1 MTCIVVLGSHGG
13 GTSLVASILDGLG
26 VDMAYNPNAKI
37 TVPKW
42 TYANYEDSEMVR
54 INNAIIKA
62 AGGDWNKPPR
72 VERLQALLP
81 RHEKRINGYVNK
93 RKKKLWGF
101 KDPRLALT
109 IHLIHPLLP
118 NPKYI
123 YIHRKPQD
131 CAKSIQSRGYSKR
144 EFPGWVQ
151 MTKTHYNRIED
162 FVSTPGI
169 DVFKLAFED
178 LTHPKRSGSRVT
190 EIARFIGVPVQRA
203 DKAVRRVKHR

>member
-37 TVPKW
+37 TVPRW
-42 TYANYEDSEMVR
+42 TYTNYEDSELVR
-54 INNAIIKA
+54 INNAIIKS
-62 AGGDWNKPPR
+62 AGGNWNSPPKI
-72 VERLQALLP
+72 ERLQELLP
-81 RHEKRINGYVNK
+81 RHEKRIIDYVDK
-93 RKKKLWGF
+93 RKKNIWGF
-101 KDPRLALT
+101 KDPRTALT
-109 IHLIHPLLP
+109 AHLFHPLLP

-123 YIHRKPQD
+123 YVHRKPQD

-144 EFPGWVQ
+144 GFSGWVR

-162 FVSTPGI
+162 FISTPGV
-169 DVFKLAFED
+169 DVFKLTFED
-178 LTHPKRSGSRVT
+178 LVHPKRSGPRVT

-203 DKAVRRVKHR
+203 KQAAGRVRHR